1 MEDVILKGYDK
12 DGECYA
18 IKTTV
23 SPEGNPSDVIVE
35 VKPTEK
41 IKAAYK
47 KQERK
52 FTKRKDW
59 GNVRKD

>member
-1 MEDVILKGYDK
+1 MGDVILKGFDEN
-12 DGECYA
+12 GECYA

-35 VKPTEK
+35 VQPTAK

-47 KQERK
+47 RQQSK
-52 FTKRKDW
+52 FEKRKDW
-59 GNVRKD
+59 KNGRRD

>member
-1 MEDVILKGYDK
+1 MGDVILKGFDK

-35 VKPTEK
+35 VEATAK

-47 KQERK
+47 RQQSK
-52 FTKRKDW
+52 FEKRKDW
-59 GNVRKD
+59 KSGKRN